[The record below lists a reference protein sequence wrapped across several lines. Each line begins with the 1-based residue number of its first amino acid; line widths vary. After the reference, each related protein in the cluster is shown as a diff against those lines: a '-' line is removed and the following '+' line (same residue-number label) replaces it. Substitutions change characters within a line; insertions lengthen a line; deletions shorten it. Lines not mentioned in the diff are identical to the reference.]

1 MSTLPETREELE
13 SLRAE
18 TAAASQAAKAAG
30 ETAKREKLRELLGEI
45 DDALDDLAIAN
56 FQAMAAQL
64 APLRARLEALT
75 RTTLAWPFGTAEAPI
90 NHERAAREPVP
101 DNDFADEGPTSE
113 PPVGPAAP
121 DAVPTVSAGWSENYR
136 QLWDAMKISP
146 EWQKQATAI
155 ANKIVGNHGRYATA
169 VANTSVPWWFIA
181 VVHCMECS
189 LRFDQHLHNGDPLT
203 ARTTHVPQGRPPSG
217 APPYGWEE
225 SAHDALVH
233 ERLDAITD
241 WSLESALF
249 HWHRYNGIN
258 NEYKRRG
265 IPTPYLWSGSQ
276 HYRKGKYVR
285 DGVFDPE
292 FVSTQVGAA
301 VVLRALV
308 DLKAVNIDAA
318 RVIASNPASAS
329 GNVATLEIDTADK
342 AFRHVAAELG
352 FPGPLSKGAG
362 TTKAEKLAVKR
373 VQEWLNI
380 HGFVTPIDSA
390 FEDSTTDQL
399 KAFQTKAG
407 RLPTGQLDEESWA
420 LLTTPLRRALG
431 KIERA
436 AEMSFEELVI
446 AVASQH
452 IGQGPIEV
460 GGNNKGPWVRLYM
473 AGLEGEEQRWCA
485 GFVCFVV
492 AQAARD
498 LGVPMPFKREVGVP
512 PLVGNAKTADRF
524 VPEAQV
530 KTLLQRRSKLKAGDI
545 FVVRDAAGAWTH
557 TGFLLSLNENTFDT
571 IEGNAGGEGGID
583 GPNARKG
590 NRAYQGKD
598 FLHPL

>member
-13 SLRAE
+13 ALRAE
-18 TAAASQAAKAAG
+18 TADASQAAKAAG
-30 ETAKREKLRELLGEI
+30 DEAKREKLRELLGEI

-56 FQAMAAQL
+56 FQAMAARL
-64 APLRARLEALT
+64 APFRARLEALT
-75 RTTLAWPFGTAEAPI
+75 RIALAWPFGTAEAPV
-90 NHERAAREPVP
+90 NHERAARAPVP
-101 DNDFADEGPTSE
+101 ENDFADEGPTAE
-113 PPVGPAAP
+113 PPVAP
-121 DAVPTVSAGWSENYR
+121 VAPNTIPTVSAGWSESYR
-136 QLWDAMKISP
+136 QLWDTMKISP

-155 ANKIVGNHGRYATA
+155 ASRIVANHSRYATA
-169 VANTSVPWWFIA
+169 VANTSTPWWFVA

-203 ARTTHVPQGRPPSG
+203 ARTTRVPPGRPPTG
-217 APPYGWEE
+217 AAPFSWEE
-225 SAHDALVH
+225 SARDALVY
-233 ERLDAITD
+233 ERLDAVTD

-308 DLKAVNIDAA
+308 DLKAVNIDAT
-318 RVIASNPASAS
+318 RVIESNPASAS
-329 GNVATLEIDTADK
+329 GDVATLQIDTTDK
-342 AFRHVAAELG
+342 VFRHVAAELA
-352 FPGPLSKGAG
+352 FPGPLAKGAG
-362 TTKAEKLAVKR
+362 TNKAEKLAVRR
-373 VQEWLNI
+373 VQEWLCI
-380 HGFVTPIDSA
+380 HGCTTPIDSA

-399 KAFQTKAG
+399 KAFQLKAG
-407 RLPTGQLDEESWA
+407 RLPTGQLDEESWV
-420 LLTTPLRRALG
+420 LLTTPMRKALG

-436 AEMSFEELVI
+436 AQMSFEELVI

-452 IGQGPIEV
+452 IGQNPIEV
-460 GGNNKGPWVRLYM
+460 GGNNRGPWVRLYM

-498 LGVPMPFKREVGVP
+498 LGVAMPFKREVGVRE
-512 PLVGNAKTADRF
+512 LVGHAKTANRF

-530 KTLLQRRSKLKAGDI
+530 ATLLQRRSKLKPGDI
-545 FVVRDAAGAWTH
+545 FVVRDAAGAFTH
-557 TGFLLSLNENTFDT
+557 TGFLLSLNDNTFDT